1 MSKIAIRLN
10 DDGIIKEMAEYP
22 SSLYQD
28 TNKGWI
34 LIEDDPAFNLSDMT
48 DWVIRP
54 ADNVLVHKSTNMTP
68 SEEHNDVLTKLT
80 LQNLQLTKIIE
91 DLKTALTTS
100 TKQNLSLMA
109 DNADLKNT
117 SDELQSAVT
126 QLTKEVIGIKAAQEP
141 DTTSADTDTSTATEN
156 GGN

>member
-1 MSKIAIRLN
+1 MSKIAVRLN
-10 DDGIIKEMAEYP
+10 DDGAVKEVAEYP

-34 LIEDDPAFNLSDMT
+34 PIGDDPAFNLSDMT
-48 DWVIRP
+48 DWVIRSS
-54 ADNVLVHKSTNMTP
+54 DNVLVHKSTNMTP
-68 SEEHNDVLTKLT
+68 DEEHNDVLTKLT

-109 DNADLKNT
+109 DNADQKNI

-126 QLTKEVIGIKAAQEP
+126 QLTKEVIGIKAEREP
-141 DTTSADTDTSTATEN
+141 DTASSTDTSTTTTEN

>member
-1 MSKIAIRLN
+1 MVKLAFKQDS
-10 DDGIIKEMAEYP
+10 DGNITDVAEYP
-22 SSLYQD
+22 SSLYQ
-28 TNKGWI
+28 NKSKGWI
-34 LIEDDPAFNLSDMT
+34 VVEDEPAFSIDEKFLWT
-48 DWVIRP
+48 IRP
-54 ADNVLVHKSTNMTP
+54 SDNVLVHKSTNMTP
-68 SEEHNDVLTKLT
+68 GEEHNDVLTKLT

-109 DNADLKNT
+109 DNADQKNT

-141 DTTSADTDTSTATEN
+141 DTTSADTDTSTTTDN
-156 GGN
+156 GGK